1 MQTLRVKLNLPATD
15 PPEAAQST
23 FETIS
28 EVHSDQAIFQ
38 VNQTQYLDADD
49 WGFRVTYR
57 SNDTFV
63 QTTSLT
69 QLERTMAN
77 VADNS
82 FEQRVHSEG
91 E

>member
-15 PPEAAQST
+15 PPKAAQNT

-28 EVHSDQAIFQ
+28 EIHSDQAIFQ
-38 VNQTQYLDADD
+38 VNQTQYLDSDD

-57 SNDTFV
+57 SNGTFV
-63 QTTSLT
+63 QTTSLAE
-69 QLERTMAN
+69 LERTMAN

-82 FEQRVHSEG
+82 FEQRVHAEG